1 MNSKIENENAEKI
14 GRPIIECLTEAYV
27 TSDYNSFS
35 KNFPELTKGIT
46 QEIFSKGVKDLKPM
60 GKVSSIGYI
69 GLFNKTDEQVM
80 LWNVRYE
87 KLGDDVLW
95 HIFLTEHGSALRTTA
110 ICII

>member
-1 MNSKIENENAEKI
+1 MNSKIENKNAEKI

-27 TSDYNSFS
+27 TSDYNYMS

-46 QEIFSKGVKDLKPM
+46 QEIFSEGVKDLKPM
-60 GKVSSIGYI
+60 GKVSSIDFL
-69 GLFNKTDEQVM
+69 GLFNKTDEQIL
-80 LWNVRYE
+80 LWKVRYE

-95 HIFLTEHGSALRTTA
+95 HIFLTEHGSELKTTA